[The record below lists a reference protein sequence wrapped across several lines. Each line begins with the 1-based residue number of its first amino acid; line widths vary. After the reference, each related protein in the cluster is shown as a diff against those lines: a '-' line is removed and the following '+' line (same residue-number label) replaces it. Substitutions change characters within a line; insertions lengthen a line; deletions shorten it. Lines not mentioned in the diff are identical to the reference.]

1 MKPLKTILAILC
13 AFSVLSAPEAI
24 SSQQSATPRLV
35 DTAIP
40 PVLLP
45 IPSRIAR
52 PAGRHKSI
60 KQIGG
65 RVSAY
70 LRTPHLLYSTIIE
83 TVAAKNKIDPAL
95 VKAVIMAESR
105 YNHRAVSKK
114 GAGGLMQLMPH
125 TAKSLGVKDI
135 FDPEENIS
143 GGVRYLK
150 KLLNRFDGD
159 TRLAL
164 AAYNAGSRYVRHYK
178 GIPPFLQ
185 TRVFIKNVLK
195 YRQMYKENTFESN
208 KIV

>member
-1 MKPLKTILAILC
+1 MNTLKTILAILC
-13 AFSVLSAPEAI
+13 AFGIISVPEAI
-24 SSQQSATPRLV
+24 SSRQSAIPMLE
-35 DTAIP
+35 DTSIP
-40 PVLLP
+40 PASLP
-45 IPSRIAR
+45 LPSRIAR
-52 PAGRHKSI
+52 PVGRHKSLS
-60 KQIGG
+60 KIGS
-65 RVSAY
+65 RVAGY

-83 TVAAKNKIDPAL
+83 TAAARNKVDPAL

-105 YNHRAVSKK
+105 YNHRAVPKK

-125 TAKSLGVKDI
+125 PAKSLGANDI
-135 FDPEENIS
+135 FDPEENIA

-150 KLLNRFDGD
+150 KLLNRFDGN

-185 TRVFIKNVLK
+185 TKTFIKNVLK
-195 YRQMYKENTFESN
+195 YQQMYKANTLGNN